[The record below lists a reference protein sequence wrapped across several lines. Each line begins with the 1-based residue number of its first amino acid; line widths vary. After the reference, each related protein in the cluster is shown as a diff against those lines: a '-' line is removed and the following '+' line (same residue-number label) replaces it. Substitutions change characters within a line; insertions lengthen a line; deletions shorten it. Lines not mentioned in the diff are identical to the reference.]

1 MAVARAQVRGFCKR
15 WFSGGVSIPRTR
27 VSSSEITDDDN
38 DKFRFLDAV
47 EGTPWPDSPFNRWDV
62 FIKRSCLK
70 GATQEEKMNFY
81 VKTAAQ
87 ILRSSE
93 EEAKERI
100 YKITADCSFDGFGL
114 QISFGRMHNFEGLRS
129 IIDKENL
136 EIPVARAQIRGF
148 CKRWFSGVSIPRTP
162 PASVSSSQITDD
174 DKDKFWFLDAGE
186 GTLWPYSPINRC
198 QVFIKRS
205 CLKGATQEEKM
216 DFYVKTAAQ
225 ILRSSEEEAKERI
238 YKITADC
245 SYDGFGL
252 QISFDLE
259 SVIDKKVGDTP
270 GTVCFND
277 GELIRWS
284 LISKRREKG
293 RFPLPIPD
301 ADTESDLEN

>member
-27 VSSSEITDDDN
+27 VSSSQITDHDN

-87 ILRSSE
+87 ILLSSE

-114 QISFGRMHNFEGLRS
+114 QIAFSRMYNFEGLRS
-129 IIDKENL
+129 IIDKKNL
-136 EIPVARAQIRGF
+136 EIPVQ
-148 CKRWFSGVSIPRTP
+148 
-162 PASVSSSQITDD
+162 
-174 DKDKFWFLDAGE
+174 
-186 GTLWPYSPINRC
+186 
-198 QVFIKRS
+198 S
-205 CLKGATQEEKM
+205 CWLTQGA
-216 DFYVKTAAQ
+216 
-225 ILRSSEEEAKERI
+225 
-238 YKITADC
+238 
-245 SYDGFGL
+245 
-252 QISFDLE
+252 
-259 SVIDKKVGDTP
+259 
-270 GTVCFND
+270 VCFNE

-293 RFPLPIPD
+293 RIPLPIPD
-301 ADTESDLEN
+301 AETESDVEE